1 MTSASLIGTAHFA
14 VGCAALIAG
23 FMAFAARKGSPVHRG
38 AGAIFLG
45 SMLALTASGLWMSIA
60 REILFTVFLSAIAFH
75 AFVSGWAAAAAH
87 RPAGRLVTRGAAL
100 FSGAI
105 AAGAI
110 YGGLRAAAAP
120 GGVLNDLPPA
130 AFYGLAAI
138 ASLIFFFDV
147 LFAVAGT
154 PSGQRRLTR
163 HAWRMGFSFFL
174 ATGIFFFGNNHVLP
188 EMVRHPAFL
197 SAPVAVVLIWTV
209 YYAFRTRLSGRR
221 TADPVAANRSA

>member
-1 MTSASLIGTAHFA
+1 MSGASLVGDAHFA

-23 FMAFAARKGSPVHRG
+23 FTAFAVRKGSPVHKG

-75 AFVSGWAAAAAH
+75 AFVSGWAAAAVNRRVGGTITFGSAI
-87 RPAGRLVTRGAAL
+87 

-110 YGGLRAAAAP
+110 YGGLRAAEAP

-130 AFYGLAAI
+130 AFYSLAAI
-138 ASLIFFFDV
+138 ALLMFFFDI
-147 LFAVAGT
+147 LFAVSKT

-174 ATGIFFFGNNHVLP
+174 ASSIFFFGNNHVLP
-188 EMVRHPAFL
+188 EMLRHPVFL
-197 SAPVAVVLIWTV
+197 SAPVAAVLIWTI
-209 YYAFRTRLSGRR
+209 YYAVRTRLSLRR
-221 TADPVAANRSA
+221 PGDPAA